1 MLFFVAYLAGVLT
14 IVSPCILPVL
24 PFVFTRAGQPF
35 RRAGLPMLA
44 GMAVSFT
51 LVASL
56 ATVAGQWVVTANQT
70 GRWLAMG
77 LLAVFGLALL
87 LPGFSAWLT
96 APLLTLGGRL
106 AQRTEASSAAG
117 SMLLGIATGLLWAP
131 CAGPVLGLIL
141 TGAALSGPNANTSLL
156 LLAYAAGAATALAL
170 ALLVGGKVFAI
181 MKQSLG
187 IGVWARRSMGALVL
201 AAVGTIALGLDT
213 GLLTQ
218 MSLAS
223 TNAVEQRL
231 IDGFKPVAAA
241 NPAGSEMIVE
251 NFAMMSSDL
260 QMMRDSSAMMTAN
273 PAMTYNNSANSAM
286 MSNNPAMMTANP
298 AMMMAAQPT
307 TDVAAALPNEGQA
320 PPLAGVTA
328 WLNSPP
334 LTLESLRGKVV
345 LIDFWTYSCV
355 NCLRAI
361 PYVRA
366 WAQKYRDQG
375 LIVIG
380 VHSPEFAFE
389 RNLDNV
395 QRAIAQQQISYPV
408 AVDNAYAVWRAYQ
421 NQYWPAHYFID
432 AQGRIRHHHF
442 GEGNYEQ
449 SERVIQRLLAEAGQA
464 DMTTDVVSVAAT
476 GAEAAPDFN
485 NVRSPETYIGFA
497 RAENFVS
504 PGGFAR
510 DTVKDYADGD
520 PRLNEWGLTGAWK
533 VESERAHLQNAPGGI
548 VFGFHARDLHLVLGP
563 GADGKPIRFEV
574 MLDGMPPGA
583 AHGIDTNAKGQGVVT
598 EERLYQLIRQ
608 PGDIAARR
616 FEIRFLDPGVDAYV
630 FTFG

>member
-24 PFVFTRAGQPF
+24 PFVFTRSGQPF

-44 GMAVSFT
+44 GMALSFT
-51 LVASL
+51 LVATL
-56 ATVAGQWVVTANQT
+56 AAVAGQWVATANQA
-70 GRWLAMG
+70 GRWLATG

-87 LPGFSAWLT
+87 LPGFAARLT
-96 APLLTLGGRL
+96 APLVALGARL
-106 AQRTEASSAAG
+106 AQRTEAGGAAG
-117 SMLLGIATGLLWAP
+117 SVLLGIATGLLWAP

-141 TGAALSGPNANTSLL
+141 TGAAFSGPNVNTSLL

-170 ALLVGGKVFAI
+170 ALLVGGKVFAV

-187 IGVWARRSMGALVL
+187 IGAWARRGMGALVL
-201 AAVGTIALGLDT
+201 VAVGAIALGLDT

-218 MSLAS
+218 LSLAS

-241 NPAGSEMIVE
+241 NPAGP
-251 NFAMMSSDL
+251 
-260 QMMRDSSAMMTAN
+260 AMMTE
-273 PAMTYNNSANSAM
+273 
-286 MSNNPAMMTANP
+286 NPAMMAANP

-307 TDVAAALPNEGQA
+307 TDIATALPIEGQA

-375 LIVIG
+375 LVVIG
-380 VHSPEFAFE
+380 VHAPEFAFE

-395 QRAIAQQQISYPV
+395 RRAIAQQQISYPV
-408 AVDNAYAVWRAYQ
+408 AVDNSYAVWRAYQ

-442 GEGNYEQ
+442 GEGDYES
-449 SERVIQRLLAEAGQA
+449 SERVIQRLLTEAGQPGV
-464 DMTTDVVSVAAT
+464 TTDVVSVAAT
-476 GAEAAPDFN
+476 GAEAAPDFQ
-485 NVRSPETYIGFA
+485 NVLTPETYIGFA

-520 PRLNEWGLTGAWK
+520 PRLNEWGLTGVWK
-533 VESERAHLQNAPGGI
+533 VESERARLQSAQGGI

-563 GADGKPIRFEV
+563 GADGKPVRFEV

-583 AHGIDTNAKGQGVVT
+583 AHGVDVNAQGQGVVT

-608 PGDIAARR
+608 PGEISARR
-616 FEIRFLDPGVDAYV
+616 FEIRFLNPGVDAYV